1 MIKKYR
7 YPGLMS
13 TSRLQGTVSRQEPI
27 ICQEERSA
35 PEIPHGTYGALLFD
49 ERWKSRRG
57 EILFRD
63 GRSCVICKGK
73 EDLQVH
79 HRQYHFIKSASKF
92 KPPWDYA
99 DHLLL
104 TLCKSCHNRGH
115 SKFKVPTI
123 AI

>member
-1 MIKKYR
+1 MINKYR
-7 YPGLMS
+7 YPQFKL
-13 TSRLQGTVSRQEPI
+13 TSRLPLAASQAEAGKVQQEP
-27 ICQEERSA
+27 SA
-35 PEIPHGTYGALLFD
+35 LEIPHGTYGALLFD

-57 EILFRD
+57 EILVRD
-63 GRSCVICKGK
+63 QYCCVICKGK

-79 HRQYHFIKSASKF
+79 HRQYHLIKAANKF
-92 KPPWDYA
+92 KPPWDYV